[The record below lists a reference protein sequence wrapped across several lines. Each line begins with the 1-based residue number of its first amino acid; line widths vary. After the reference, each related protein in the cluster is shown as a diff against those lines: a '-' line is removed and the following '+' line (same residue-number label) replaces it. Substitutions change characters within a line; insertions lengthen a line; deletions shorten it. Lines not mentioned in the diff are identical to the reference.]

1 MCWNQKEEKST
12 VMRYGG
18 CLTFEVKPV
27 RQVKVGGFDSAQY
40 VYLAIKSRD
49 VEIGWVIKFSFGNKR
64 LFILAKRLNPE
75 QLISGLKLLNGEYK
89 KECRKPGNLDVM
101 ELQLYCALERA
112 KVRIKVLLIDFG
124 V

>member
-1 MCWNQKEEKST
+1 
-12 VMRYGG
+12 MRYGG

-101 ELQLYCALERA
+101 ELQLYCAPRPIERRLDW
-112 KVRIKVLLIDFG
+112 VFY
-124 V
+124 